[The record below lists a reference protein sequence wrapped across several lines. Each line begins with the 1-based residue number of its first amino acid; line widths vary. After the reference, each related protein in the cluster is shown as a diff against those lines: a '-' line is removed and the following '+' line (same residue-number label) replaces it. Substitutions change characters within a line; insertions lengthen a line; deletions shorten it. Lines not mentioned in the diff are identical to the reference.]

1 MLDKSMEV
9 AAMIALPHFAA
20 YHVPYIKWL
29 VKLTLVQDNSAVDE
43 NITYYKIHFI
53 YILTFHESHNLF

>member
-53 YILTFHESHNLF
+53 YIC

>member
-29 VKLTLVQDNSAVDE
+29 VKLTQVLDNSAVDK
-43 NITYYKIHFI
+43 NISKFI
-53 YILTFHESHNLF
+53 LFIF

>member
-1 MLDKSMEV
+1 MLDKLMEV
-9 AAMIALPHFAA
+9 AAMISLLHAAA

-43 NITYYKIHFI
+43 NITYFI
-53 YILTFHESHNLF
+53 TKFILFIF